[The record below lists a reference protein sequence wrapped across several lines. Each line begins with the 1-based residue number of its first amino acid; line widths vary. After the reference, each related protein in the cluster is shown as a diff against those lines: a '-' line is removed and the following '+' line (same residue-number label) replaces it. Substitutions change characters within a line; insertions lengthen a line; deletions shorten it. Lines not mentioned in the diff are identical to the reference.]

1 MSLYALFTNKAYI
14 LVLIYTCFVIY
25 QLYYIKYYIVNWH
38 SLVVGDKTLHMQHN
52 IKNKGELNRHFQ
64 EVIGNR
70 IKKLEEMSYGEWLD
84 YNNKN
89 PEIYNGDY
97 TYNISV
103 YERVKNDNANYNIP
117 DRFLLRA
124 NKYRESLGL
133 TFEEL
138 LKMAN
143 YTFLFS
149 IFSPHPDLLH
159 TIFQSTHYKNGTN
172 IYSFYGVDSDLNR
185 PVKMNAI
192 GGKFSK
198 DEGDEVF
205 EGVIYAGYSL
215 LDVEEQYANKYYDF
229 LSKKFLIATSLGTIV
244 TALLMYYA
252 SGRSRIWLPFAFLLA
267 SNYYILSFIDVVEGI
282 TDMANEEN
290 KVKDI
295 NEGILSISF
304 LAAVNVFIIQSLQA
318 NPQTK
323 GDYYEPALLFML
335 GLVMLLSSLYKIT
348 NYNRIDEIRVHRIEK
363 QFMYNGS
370 IYLNMFILVFYSL
383 FILRESKVPMIAYK
397 KFYES
402 ITAK

>member
-25 QLYYIKYYIVNWH
+25 QMYYIKTYIVNWH

-52 IKNKGELNRHFQ
+52 IKNKGKLNKHFTT
-64 EVIGNR
+64 VIEDR
-70 IKKLEEMSYGEWLD
+70 LKKLEEMSYGEWLD
-84 YNNKN
+84 YNNMN
-89 PEIYNGDY
+89 PEIYNGGF
-97 TYNISV
+97 TYNIAV
-103 YERVKNDNANYNIP
+103 YERVKNDEGNYNIP

-133 TFEEL
+133 TYEEL

-149 IFSPHPDLLH
+149 IFSPHPDLIH
-159 TIFQSTHYKNGTN
+159 TMFQSSHYKGGTN

-192 GGKFSK
+192 GAKFSK
-198 DEGDEVF
+198 EEGDGVF

-229 LSKKFLIATSLGTIV
+229 LSKKFLIASSIGTLA

-252 SGRSRIWLPFAFLLA
+252 SGRSRIWLPFVFLLA

-282 TDMANEEN
+282 TDMANEET

-304 LAAVNVFIIQSLQA
+304 LAAVNVFIIQSLQG
-318 NPQTK
+318 NPKTEK
-323 GDYYEPALLFML
+323 EYYEPALLFML
-335 GLVMLLSSLYKIT
+335 GLGMLLASLYKIT

-363 QFMYNGS
+363 QFLYNGS
-370 IYLNMFILVFYSL
+370 VYLNMFILLFYTL
-383 FILRESKVPMIAYK
+383 VVLRESKVPMVAYR
-397 KFYES
+397 KFFES
-402 ITAK
+402 ITQK

>member
-25 QLYYIKYYIVNWH
+25 QMYYIKTYIINWH

-52 IKNKGELNRHFQ
+52 IKNRSKLNKHFTT
-64 EVIGNR
+64 VIEDR
-70 IKKLEEMSYGEWLD
+70 LKKLKEMSYGEWLD
-84 YNNKN
+84 YNNMN
-89 PEIYNGDY
+89 PEIYNGDF
-97 TYNISV
+97 TYNIAV
-103 YERVKNDNANYNIP
+103 YERVKNDEGNYNIP

-133 TFEEL
+133 TYEEL

-149 IFSPHPDLLH
+149 IFSPHPDLIH
-159 TIFQSTHYKNGTN
+159 TMFQSSHYKGGTN

-185 PVKMNAI
+185 PVKMNAV
-192 GGKFSK
+192 GAKFSK
-198 DEGDEVF
+198 EEGDDTF

-229 LSKKFLIATSLGTIV
+229 LSKNFLIATSLGTII
-244 TALLMYYA
+244 TSLLMYYA
-252 SGRSRIWLPFAFLLA
+252 SGRSRLWLPFAFLLA

-304 LAAVNVFIIQSLQA
+304 LAAVNVFIIQSLQG
-318 NPQTK
+318 NPKTK
-323 GDYYEPALLFML
+323 KEYYEPALLFML
-335 GLVMLLSSLYKIT
+335 GLGMLLASLYKIT

-363 QFMYNGS
+363 QFLYNAS
-370 IYLNMFILVFYSL
+370 VYLNMFILVFYTL
-383 FILRESKVPMIAYK
+383 VVLRESKVPLIAYR
-397 KFYES
+397 KFFES
-402 ITAK
+402 ITQK

>member
-25 QLYYIKYYIVNWH
+25 QMYYVKYYIINWH

-52 IKNKGELNRHFQ
+52 IQNKGKLNKAFKK
-64 EVIGNR
+64 VIAYKL
-70 IKKLEEMSYGEWLD
+70 KKLEEMSYGEWLD
-84 YNNKN
+84 YNNIN
-89 PEIYNGDY
+89 PEIVMGEYSYNV
-97 TYNISV
+97 SV
-103 YERVKNDNANYNIP
+103 YERVKNDDANYNVP

-138 LKMAN
+138 LKLAN

-149 IFSPHPDLLH
+149 IFAPHPDLLH
-159 TIFQSTHYKNGTN
+159 TIFQSSHYKDGTN
-172 IYSFYGVDSDLNR
+172 VYSFYGVDSDLNR

-192 GGKFSK
+192 GGKFRK
-198 DEGDEVF
+198 EENGEVF

-229 LSKKFLIATSLGTIV
+229 LSKRFLITASLATIIV
-244 TALLMYYA
+244 SLLMYYA
-252 SGRSRIWLPFAFLLA
+252 SGRNRLWLPFAFLLA
-267 SNYYILSFIDVVEGI
+267 SNYYLLSFIDVVEGI
-282 TDMANEEN
+282 TDFENEQA
-290 KVKDI
+290 KVQDI

-304 LAAVNVFIIQSLQA
+304 LAAVNVFIVQSLQA
-318 NPQTK
+318 NPKTK
-323 GDYYEPALLFML
+323 SDYYEPALLFMV
-335 GLVMLLSSLYKIT
+335 GLVMLLASLYKIT

-370 IYLNMFILVFYSL
+370 IYINMFILVFYSL
-383 FILRESKVPMIAYK
+383 FILKESKVPLVAYQ

-402 ITAK
+402 ITKK

>member
-25 QLYYIKYYIVNWH
+25 QMYYIKTYILNWH

-52 IKNKGELNRHFQ
+52 IKNKGKLNKHFTT
-64 EVIGNR
+64 VIEDR
-70 IKKLEEMSYGEWLD
+70 LKKLEEMSYGEWLD
-84 YNNKN
+84 YNNMN
-89 PEIYNGDY
+89 PEIYNGGF
-97 TYNISV
+97 TYNIAV
-103 YERVKNDNANYNIP
+103 YERVKNDEGNYNIP

-133 TFEEL
+133 TYEEL

-149 IFSPHPDLLH
+149 IFSPHPDLIH
-159 TIFQSTHYKNGTN
+159 TMFQSSHYKGGTN

-192 GGKFSK
+192 GAKFSK
-198 DEGDEVF
+198 EEGDGVF

-229 LSKKFLIATSLGTIV
+229 LSKKFLIGASIGTLA

-252 SGRSRIWLPFAFLLA
+252 SGRNRIWLPFAFLLA

-282 TDMANEEN
+282 TDMANEET

-318 NPQTK
+318 NPKTK
-323 GDYYEPALLFML
+323 KEYYEPALLFML
-335 GLVMLLSSLYKIT
+335 GLGMLLSSLYKIT

-363 QFMYNGS
+363 QFLYNGS
-370 IYLNMFILVFYSL
+370 VYLNMFILLFYTL
-383 FILRESKVPMIAYK
+383 VVLRESKVPMVAYR
-397 KFYES
+397 KFFES
-402 ITAK
+402 ITQK

>member
-25 QLYYIKYYIVNWH
+25 QMYYIKYYILNWH

-52 IKNKGELNRHFQ
+52 IENKGKLNKQFKK
-64 EVIGNR
+64 VISYKL
-70 IKKLEEMSYGEWLD
+70 KKLEEMSYGEWLD
-84 YNNKN
+84 YNNVN
-89 PEIYNGDY
+89 PEIFMDGYSYNV
-97 TYNISV
+97 SV
-103 YERVKNDNANYNIP
+103 YERVKNDDANYNVP

-138 LKMAN
+138 LKLAN

-149 IFSPHPDLLH
+149 IFAPHPDLLH
-159 TIFQSTHYKNGTN
+159 TIFQSTHYKDGTN
-172 IYSFYGVDSDLNR
+172 VYSFYGVDSDLNR

-192 GGKFSK
+192 GGKFRK
-198 DEGDEVF
+198 EENGEVF

-229 LSKKFLIATSLGTIV
+229 LSKRFLITASLATIIIS
-244 TALLMYYA
+244 LLMYYA
-252 SGRSRIWLPFAFLLA
+252 SGRNRLWLPFAFLLA
-267 SNYYILSFIDVVEGI
+267 SNYYLLSFIDVVEGI
-282 TDMANEEN
+282 TDFENEQA
-290 KVKDI
+290 KVQDI

-304 LAAVNVFIIQSLQA
+304 LAAVNVFIVQSLQA
-318 NPQTK
+318 NPKTK
-323 GDYYEPALLFML
+323 SDYYEPALLFMV
-335 GLVMLLSSLYKIT
+335 GLVMLLASLYKIT

-370 IYLNMFILVFYSL
+370 IYINMFILVFYSL
-383 FILRESKVPMIAYK
+383 FILKESKVPLVAYK

-402 ITAK
+402 ITKK

>member
-25 QLYYIKYYIVNWH
+25 QMYYVKYYIVNWH

-52 IKNKGELNRHFQ
+52 IQNKGKLNKAFKK
-64 EVIGNR
+64 VISYKL
-70 IKKLEEMSYGEWLD
+70 KKLEEMSYGEWLD
-84 YNNKN
+84 YNNIN
-89 PEIYNGDY
+89 PEIVMGEYSYNV
-97 TYNISV
+97 SV
-103 YERVKNDNANYNIP
+103 YERVKNDDANYNVP

-138 LKMAN
+138 LKLAN

-149 IFSPHPDLLH
+149 IFAPHPDLLH
-159 TIFQSTHYKNGTN
+159 TIFQSSHYKDGTN
-172 IYSFYGVDSDLNR
+172 VYSFYGVDSDLNR

-192 GGKFSK
+192 GGKFRK
-198 DEGDEVF
+198 EENGEVF

-229 LSKKFLIATSLGTIV
+229 LSKRFLITASLATIIV
-244 TALLMYYA
+244 SLLMYYV
-252 SGRSRIWLPFAFLLA
+252 SGRNRLWLPFAFLFA
-267 SNYYILSFIDVVEGI
+267 SNYYLLSFIDVVEGI
-282 TDMANEEN
+282 TDFENEQA
-290 KVKDI
+290 KVQDI

-304 LAAVNVFIIQSLQA
+304 LAAVNVFIVQSLQS
-318 NPQTK
+318 NPKTK
-323 GDYYEPALLFML
+323 SDYYEPALLFMV
-335 GLVMLLSSLYKIT
+335 GLVMLLASLYKIT

-370 IYLNMFILVFYSL
+370 IYINMFILVFYSL
-383 FILRESKVPMIAYK
+383 FILKESKVPLVASQ

-402 ITAK
+402 ITKK